1 MSLGYTTNISQGK
14 LSAGLPSQAESQDE
28 KITVDVPS
36 TTSFV
41 NKFAEILKDGKYDLD
56 VLYNAGEAGLFLKIL
71 SSKTLE
77 SKREH

>member
-14 LSAGLPSQAESQDE
+14 LRAGLPSQAE
-28 KITVDVPS
+28 KITADVAS

-41 NKFAEILKDGKYDLD
+41 NKFAEIFKDGKYDLD